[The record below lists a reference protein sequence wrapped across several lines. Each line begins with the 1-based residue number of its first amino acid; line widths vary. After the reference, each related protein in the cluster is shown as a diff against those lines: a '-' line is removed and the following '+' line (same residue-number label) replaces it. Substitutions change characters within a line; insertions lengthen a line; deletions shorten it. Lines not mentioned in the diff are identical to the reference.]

1 MNPFAV
7 FQKSNI
13 HIVSAKSSYVY
24 DEGGRAYLDMYGGH
38 AVISI
43 GHAHPHYVNTL
54 RQQLDRIAFYSN
66 AVENKLQDRLALE
79 LGEQSGYPDYSVFFS
94 NSGAEAN
101 ENAIKLAS
109 FHTGRSKV
117 LAMSNAFHGRTSAT
131 VAATD
136 IGSMRAPINENFNF
150 VFTPFNDISS
160 LRKQLETEVFCA
172 VIIEGIQGV
181 GGIHIADDAFLN
193 DVRSACDDTGTL
205 LILDEIQSG
214 YGRSGHFFSH
224 QYAGIKPDLITV
236 AKGIA
241 NGFPMAAT
249 LISPSFKPV
258 LGQLGTTFGGNHLA
272 CAAAL
277 AVLEV
282 MKDEK
287 LLDNVV
293 VVGDFLREELKKLAG
308 VEEVRGR
315 GLMIGVEFE
324 KDITALRDSLLY
336 QEGVFTGYAGN
347 YTLRLLPAL
356 TFSLEQAQVFLE
368 KLKRALR
375 NEG

>member
-13 HIVSAKSSYVY
+13 HIVRAKGSYVY

-43 GHAHPHYVNTL
+43 GHAHPRYVNAL

-79 LGEQSGYPDYSVFFS
+79 LGEQSGYPEYSVFFS

-101 ENAIKLAS
+101 ENAIKMAS

-181 GGIHIADDAFLN
+181 GGIHVADDVFLN
-193 DVRSACDDTGTL
+193 EVRSACDDTGTL

-214 YGRSGHFFSH
+214 YGRSGRFFSH

-272 CAAAL
+272 CAGAL

-287 LLDNVV
+287 LLDNVT
-293 VVGDFLREELKKLAG
+293 VVGDFLREELKKLAE

-324 KDITALRDSLLY
+324 KDITALRDCLLY

-356 TFSLEQAQVFLE
+356 TFSLEQAQIFLE

>member
-1 MNPFAV
+1 M
-7 FQKSNI
+7 
-13 HIVSAKSSYVY
+13 
-24 DEGGRAYLDMYGGH
+24 
-38 AVISI
+38 
-43 GHAHPHYVNTL
+43 
-54 RQQLDRIAFYSN
+54 
-66 AVENKLQDRLALE
+66 
-79 LGEQSGYPDYSVFFS
+79 
-94 NSGAEAN
+94 
-101 ENAIKLAS
+101 
-109 FHTGRSKV
+109 
-117 LAMSNAFHGRTSAT
+117 
-131 VAATD
+131 
-136 IGSMRAPINENFNF
+136 
-150 VFTPFNDISS
+150 
-160 LRKQLETEVFCA
+160 
-172 VIIEGIQGV
+172 
-181 GGIHIADDAFLN
+181 
-193 DVRSACDDTGTL
+193 
-205 LILDEIQSG
+205 
-214 YGRSGHFFSH
+214 
-224 QYAGIKPDLITV
+224 ITV

-282 MKDEK
+282 MKEEK

-308 VEEVRGR
+308 VQEVRGR

-356 TFSLEQAQVFLE
+356 TFSLEQAQLFLK
-368 KLKRALR
+368 KLKNALK

>member
-13 HIVSAKSSYVY
+13 HIVSAQGSYVY
-24 DEGGRAYLDMYGGH
+24 DEEGRAYLDMYGGH

-43 GHAHPHYVNTL
+43 GHGHPRYVNAL

-66 AVENKLQDRLALE
+66 AVENKLQDQLALE
-79 LGEQSGYPDYSVFFS
+79 LGKQSGYPEYSVFFS

-101 ENAIKLAS
+101 ENAIKMAS

-181 GGIHIADDAFLN
+181 GGIHVADNLFLN
-193 DVRSACDDTGTL
+193 QVRSACDDTGTL

-214 YGRSGHFFSH
+214 YGRSGRFFSH

-258 LGQLGTTFGGNHLA
+258 MGQLGTTFGGNHLA
-272 CAAAL
+272 CAAAM

-287 LLDNVV
+287 LLHNTV
-293 VVGDFLREELKKLAG
+293 VVGDFLREALKKIPG
-308 VEEVRGR
+308 VEDVRGR

-324 KDITALRDSLLY
+324 KDITGLRKSLLY

-368 KLKRALR
+368 KLKRALK

>member
-13 HIVSAKSSYVY
+13 HVVSAKGSYVY

-66 AVENKLQDRLALE
+66 AVENKLQDRLAFE

-101 ENAIKLAS
+101 ENAIKMAS

-150 VFTPFNDISS
+150 IFTPFNDISS

-181 GGIHIADDAFLN
+181 GGIHIADDTFLN

-214 YGRSGHFFSH
+214 YGRSGRFFSH

-287 LLDNVV
+287 LLDNVI

-308 VEEVRGR
+308 IEEVRGR

-324 KDITALRDSLLY
+324 KDITALRDNLLY

-356 TFSLEQAQVFLE
+356 NFSLEQAQLFLK
-368 KLKRALR
+368 KLKNALK